1 MKQQENNTDLLQ
13 DETLSQKLIKKGFW
27 LYLFSYLIAPGGY
40 LIRLLISNSPE
51 ISVADVG
58 ILYSIISLISFL
70 NVYNDLGL
78 TESLQYFLPKFWIKK
93 EYNNIKT
100 TIYLSFLVQFWTA
113 ILIALGLWFGSDWL
127 AANYFHN
134 PVSADILKYFCLYFL
149 WINLFQTFQSIFIA
163 FQKTF
168 DYQLVEFIR
177 MRSVVWFSFFCFLT
191 NRGTIERYSL
201 NRLLWLGVWILIAG
215 FIYYKNYHHSL
226 MQGKFEW
233 NKPMLKEYRKYALWS
248 FIWLNI
254 SSVFWQIIQQLVLY
268 FLGDESAGY
277 FANFQSLFNMGFV
290 IIWPIMGLI
299 FPMVSALIEKKDQKK
314 LWLLFSFFYTYF
326 SVLIL
331 SISILFIALWPEI
344 AIALFGEKYQTSGQ
358 LLSRTWIFLI
368 FNILTGFN
376 FSVLAGL
383 GKIRERVKILG
394 IWIIITILFTY
405 WGIRFFGL
413 RGAGIGFGIGYLSL
427 WWFSLPYLFKAGK
440 IHIQSKFIIKN
451 LIILTIL
458 GALVF
463 VGKREIGLL
472 SGNRWLIIAGLVEI
486 WIVYALCFAATNWRQ
501 VGFFRNE
508 IRKIAWK
515 TITKS

>member
-191 NRGTIERYSL
+191 NRGTIEWYSL

-277 FANFQSLFNMGFV
+277 FANFQSLFNMGFI
-290 IIWPIMGLI
+290 IIWPIMSLI
-299 FPMVSALIEKKDQKK
+299 FPIVAEVMEKKDEKK
-314 LWLLFSFFYTYF
+314 LNLLISFFYSYF
-326 SVLIL
+326 SVLTL
-331 SISILFIALWPEI
+331 SFSALLIVLGPEI
-344 AIALFGEKYQTSGQ
+344 ATVLFWEKFR
-358 LLSRTWIFLI
+358 LSWEIGIWGTGFLI
-368 FNILTGFN
+368 FNILSNFN
-376 FSVLAGL
+376 FSLLWWIWAV
-383 GKIRERVKILG
+383 KERVHIL
-394 IWIIITILFTY
+394 IVTLVLTITTSILSILY
-405 WGIRFFGL
+405 LWL
-413 RGAGIGFGIGYLSL
+413 PWSVLWFGIGYFFAWWLSL
-427 WWFSLPYLFKAGK
+427 IYIKKK
-440 IHIQSKFIIKN
+440 IYFQMNWKFISSN
-451 LIILTIL
+451 IILIAFL
-458 GALVF
+458 SFCIWHYKHWIFIKENDRLDN
-463 VGKREIGLL
+463 LL
-472 SGNRWLIIAGLVEI
+472 YLIAI
-486 WIVYALCFAATNWRQ
+486 WICFFLSIFLWNVNKYRILKQ
-501 VGFFRNE
+501 E
-508 IRKIAWK
+508 IRIFRKLN
-515 TITKS
+515 

>member
-93 EYNNIKT
+93 EYNNIKI

-127 AANYFHN
+127 AVNYFHN

-215 FIYYKNYHHSL
+215 FIYYRNYHHSL

-277 FANFQSLFNMGFV
+277 FANFQSLFNMGFI
-290 IIWPIMGLI
+290 IIWPIMSLI
-299 FPMVSALIEKKDQKK
+299 FPIVAEVMEKKDEKK
-314 LWLLFSFFYTYF
+314 LNLLISFFYSYF
-326 SVLIL
+326 SVLICTIVL
-331 SISILFIALWPEI
+331 LFMTLWSDI
-344 AIALFGEKYQTSGQ
+344 WSLLFGAKFRLSGE
-358 LLSRTWIFLI
+358 LLSYWAIFLI
-368 FNILTGFN
+368 FSTLSTFN
-376 FSVLAGL
+376 FSVLWGL
-383 GKIRERVKILG
+383 GKVKLRVKALSYSTLIFLLSS
-394 IWIIITILFTY
+394 IVLIPLFKIY
-405 WGIRFFGL
+405 
-413 RGAGIGFGIGYLSL
+413 GAVFSFWLSYLSL
-427 WWFSLPYLFKAGK
+427 WIFSYFALWNYRTIWLDFN
-440 IHIQSKFIIKN
+440 FISSNLIY
-451 LIILTIL
+451 LIIL
-458 GALVF
+458 
-463 VGKREIGLL
+463 
-472 SGNRWLIIAGLVEI
+472 WLIIYLTKDIFFSISYSRLQQISHLVIITFIICVILALLNMKKISFILKEI
-486 WIVYALCFAATNWRQ
+486 K
-501 VGFFRNE
+501 
-508 IRKIAWK
+508 KISR
-515 TITKS
+515 TP